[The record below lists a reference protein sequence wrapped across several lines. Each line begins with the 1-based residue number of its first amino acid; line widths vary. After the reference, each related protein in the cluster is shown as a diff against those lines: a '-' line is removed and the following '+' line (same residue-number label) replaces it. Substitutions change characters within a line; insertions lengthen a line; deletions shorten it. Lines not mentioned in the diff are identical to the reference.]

1 VLVLTRK
8 TGESLCIGA
17 GIRVTV
23 VSTSGGQVRLGI
35 EAPARVP
42 VFREEVYARIVEA
55 NREAA
60 RTSLERLTELQA
72 GPAGEEGER

>member
-72 GPAGEEGER
+72 DPASEEEER

>member
-8 TGESLCIGA
+8 TGESLRIGA
-17 GIRVTV
+17 GIRIMV

-35 EAPARVP
+35 EAPARIP
-42 VFREEVYARIVEA
+42 VFREEVHERIVEA

-60 RTSLERLTELQA
+60 RASLEALARLREEEA
-72 GPAGEEGER
+72 SGEVER

>member
-1 VLVLTRK
+1 MLVLTRK
-8 TGESLCIGA
+8 NGESLRIGA

-35 EAPARVP
+35 EAPTRVP

-60 RTSLERLTELQA
+60 RTSLEALAKLGTGEA
-72 GPAGEEGER
+72 SEEGER

>member
-1 VLVLTRK
+1 MLVLTRK
-8 TGESLCIGA
+8 SGESLRIGA

-35 EAPARVP
+35 DAPASVP
-42 VFREEVYARIVEA
+42 VFREELYARIIEA

-60 RTSLERLTELQA
+60 RTSPEALSKLRA
-72 GPAGEEGER
+72 NRASEEAEP

>member
-1 VLVLTRK
+1 MLVLTRK
-8 TGESLCIGA
+8 SGEGLCIGA

-60 RTSLERLTELQA
+60 RTSLERLTKLRADQES
-72 GPAGEEGER
+72 GEGER

>member
-1 VLVLTRK
+1 LVLTRK
-8 TGESLCIGA
+8 SGESLRIGA

-35 EAPARVP
+35 EAPARIP

-60 RTSLERLTELQA
+60 RTSMEALAELR
-72 GPAGEEGER
+72 GEEASREVEC

>member
-1 VLVLTRK
+1 MLVLTRK
-8 TGESLCIGA
+8 SGESLRIGA

-35 EAPARVP
+35 EAPTRVP

-60 RTSLERLTELQA
+60 RTTLEALGNLR
-72 GPAGEEGER
+72 AGEASGEADR

>member
-8 TGESLCIGA
+8 NGESLRIGA

-35 EAPARVP
+35 EAPTRVP

-60 RTSLERLTELQA
+60 RTSMEALTKLEA
-72 GPAGEEGER
+72 DDASEEGER

>member
-8 TGESLCIGA
+8 NGESLRIGA

-35 EAPARVP
+35 EAPTRVP

-60 RTSLERLTELQA
+60 RTSMEALTELGA
-72 GPAGEEGER
+72 DEANEEGER